1 MTNIFTKTLAIA
13 ATTTKAPK
21 GRPDVK
27 HGCNPC
33 AITSSAQHGCN
44 PCAITPSAQ
53 HGCNPRKTK
62 TLLLALLLAL
72 LAPATAWAQFGGGT
86 GKQTDPYIIRTT
98 NHWIELADNVGDGE
112 DYYKTYF
119 RLDADL
125 DFSGTTFKAVGS
137 FVPRNERKFR
147 GHFDGNGHTI
157 SNVTYTA
164 SFGSGL
170 FGYAGIGSIKN
181 LTLGGSSVITS
192 SQNVGG
198 IVSRSDRCTI
208 VNCHVGSNVIVQAN
222 TKAAG
227 GIVGLLTRDT
237 FGSSGYGAVIDCTNE
252 GTITGKSSI
261 GGIIGHMSHP
271 EIPITGC
278 TNLGTVTGNS
288 YVGGIVGHIDG
299 DVLTNCHVGGNC
311 TIGPIGVN
319 GSSQGTTYGI
329 LPQIIYGEGVSGNN
343 ISLPAVTVHGDA
355 YYLPGPSTIDLMLA
369 YSGTVDEGYVVT
381 YGASNDSLVFRG
393 PHHELALPASGEVT
407 ISALPPMRDIGYAS
421 WVSINTPQQQYTGN
435 PLSPVITVTDNMSS
449 TPITLVENVDYEII
463 APEGDCV
470 YPGDYVFGVKGI
482 GLYSGYT
489 TTVFT
494 IYHIFFQDGNGT
506 AESPFLIFTT
516 DDMSALADRV
526 NAGDEVTGLH
536 FRLEV
541 DLDYTGKEYKPIGF
555 LGVSIFMSQRQFRGI
570 FDGNGHT
577 ISHVNIYENKIYD
590 GEWHT
595 STNGLG
601 LFPYLTGTV
610 KNLRLADSQIISSGT
625 SQWNG
630 SNIGGIAGYVGEGT
644 IDNCEVAG
652 NVTIQGYTLVG
663 GIAGSISYGTIN
675 KCVVGGDVKIN
686 GGTAFGGIV
695 GRMDSSS
702 TVTNNLSFGDISIVF
717 QNYSYLGSIVGK
729 VEGNNTLSNNYYV
742 DSSFGGIGDE
752 EISLTSVTGQA
763 MRGYAVRGGMGI
775 TVALAGITGV
785 AYNGAVYAGVEQSVN
800 LYLDNEAWGCFSYWC
815 NGSSLSNNG
824 SYYTLNMPMEHSTI
838 YATNIAEVVEMY
850 GTYYR
855 LACDDSNTAMV
866 IYDDSYATAEAISVD
881 DFEYQGTPYT
891 VIGIDNYAFDGCTQL
906 NWFDCHANL
915 LSIGDFAFNNCDSLE
930 YVGLYEVHT
939 PPTVGEGAFDGLGL
953 DTLWLMVPFCSRYDY
968 AIHPVWGQF
977 GEIQPH
983 GECEYNFIGMEDA
996 LWSNLANWHNANYEP
1011 CTALPG
1017 EGAQVG
1023 IMSDCEVD
1031 MDVTVGSITIG
1042 GYYDEEYGCYEH
1054 LTVKDGATLT
1064 ASNSI
1069 YTAGDERNFVIEDG
1083 AQVIHNNAGAKAT
1096 IEKTITAYTPNT
1108 KDGWHLIGYS
1118 FAENG
1123 AVDGMTNLLANDY
1136 DLYYYDEPTHYW
1148 MNHKYTDNGFTEME
1162 PAKGYLYANS
1172 VSQTIG
1178 LKGTL
1183 EAGNATV
1190 NVPLDYTEEAG
1201 TLKGFNLV
1209 GNPFAH
1215 NVTTFTGNNVATD
1228 CYRMNDPKDDLT
1240 VSTISTTNP
1249 LLPGEG
1255 FFVKATGDNASVTF
1269 NGQTRGEKATTG
1281 RIALELRENGKLI
1294 DRFVVKRD
1302 GEPLEKLTLK
1312 ENGTKIYATEDAQDY
1327 AVVVIVRD
1335 GVHTVSTADVP
1346 VNFKAAKNGTY
1357 TLSFNL
1363 EGIELDYLH
1372 LIDNLTGA
1380 DIDLLSPSLQAQR
1393 SNLWDQ
1399 GDYTFT
1405 AKTTDYA
1412 SRFRLVFSAND
1423 DAEGDNVDAPFAYID
1438 ASGNIII
1445 TGDAG
1450 TASLQIVDVMGRVIR
1465 TVGLSHCGSRT
1476 TTTGM
1481 TPGVYVLRLIDGENV
1496 RTQKIVVQ

>member
-27 HGCNPC
+27 
-33 AITSSAQHGCN
+33 HGCN

-299 DVLTNCHVGGNC
+299 DVLTNCHVDGNC

-329 LPQIIYGEGVSGNN
+329 LPQIIYGEGVSGNI

-652 NVTIQGYTLVG
+652 NVTIQGYMLVG

-915 LSIGDFAFNNCDSLE
+915 LSIGDFAFLNCDSLE

-939 PPTVGEGAFDGLGL
+939 PPTVGEGAFDGLSL
-953 DTLWLMVPFCSRYDY
+953 DTLGLMVPFCSQYDY

-977 GEIQPH
+977 GTLFPD
-983 GECEYNFIGMEDA
+983 GNCEYNFTNHDGDR
-996 LWSNLANWHNANYEP
+996 LWSNPDNWAGGEV
-1011 CTALPG
+1011 PG

-1023 IMSDCEVD
+1023 IMNDCEVD
-1031 MDVTVGSITIG
+1031 TDVTAGSITIG
-1042 GYYDEEYGCYEH
+1042 SNYDDEYGYYER

-1064 ASNSI
+1064 ASNFI

-1108 KDGWHLIGYS
+1108 KDGWHLIGFS
-1118 FAENG
+1118 FAENDTV
-1123 AVDGMTNLLANDY
+1123 AAMPNLMANSY

-1148 MNHKYTDNGFTEME
+1148 MNHKYIDNGFTEME

-1228 CYRMNDPKDDLT
+1228 CYRMNDTKDDLT

-1312 ENGTKIYATEDAQDY
+1312 ENGTKIYSLREGQEM
-1327 AVVVIVRD
+1327 AVVPIE
-1335 GVHTVSTADVP
+1335 GNEQP

-1357 TLSFNL
+1357 TLTVNV
-1363 EGIELDYLH
+1363 DNMDVNYLH
-1372 LIDNLTGA
+1372 LIDNMTGA
-1380 DIDLLSPSLQAQR
+1380 DINLLTTLNPETLIAGEDPQSPTPS
-1393 SNLWDQ
+1393 
-1399 GDYTFT
+1399 YTFT

-1412 SRFRLVFSAND
+1412 SRFRLVFNAASTGSA
-1423 DAEGDNVDAPFAYID
+1423 ADAPFAYID

>member
-1 MTNIFTKTLAIA
+1 MDKNLLQKAQAPMIALIQTKNIMKTNNL
-13 ATTTKAPK
+13 
-21 GRPDVK
+21 
-27 HGCNPC
+27 
-33 AITSSAQHGCN
+33 
-44 PCAITPSAQ
+44 
-53 HGCNPRKTK
+53 KTK
-62 TLLLALLLAL
+62 TRLTFAALLLFAL
-72 LAPATAWAQFGGGT
+72 LAPTAVWAQFGGGS

-252 GTITGKSSI
+252 GTITGYSSI

-329 LPQIIYGEGVSGNN
+329 LPQIIYGEGVSGNI

-516 DDMSALADRV
+516 DDMSTLADRV

-555 LGVSIFMSQRQFRGI
+555 VGVSIFMSQRQFRGI

-702 TVTNNLSFGDISIVF
+702 TVTNNLSFGDVSFVF
-717 QNYSYLGSIVGK
+717 QNISYYGNIVGK
-729 VEGNNTLSNNYYV
+729 VEGNNTLSNNYYY
-742 DSSFGGIGDE
+742 DSPIGGIGNEGIIPSD
-752 EISLTSVTGQA
+752 VTGQA

-785 AYNGAVYAGVEQSVN
+785 AYNGAVYAGVGQSVN

-815 NGSSLSNNG
+815 TGSSLSNNG

-838 YATNIAEVVEMY
+838 YATNIADVVEMY

-866 IYDDSYATAEAISVD
+866 IYDDSYATEEAISVE

-906 NWFDCHANL
+906 KWFDCHSNI
-915 LSIGDFAFNNCDSLE
+915 LSVGDFAFNNCDSLE

-939 PPTVGEGAFDGLGL
+939 PPTVGEGAFDGVGI
-953 DTLWLMVPFCSRYDY
+953 DTLMLMVPFCSQYDY

-977 GEIQPH
+977 GTLFPD
-983 GECEYNFIGMEDA
+983 GNCEYNFIGMGGDR
-996 LWSNLANWHNANYEP
+996 LWSNPDNWAGGEV
-1011 CTALPG
+1011 PG

-1023 IMSDCEVD
+1023 IMNDCEVD
-1031 MDVTVGSITIG
+1031 TDVTAGSITIG
-1042 GYYDEEYGCYEH
+1042 SNYDDEYGYYER

-1064 ASNSI
+1064 ASNFI
-1069 YTAGDERNFVIEDG
+1069 YTAGDERSFVIQDG
-1083 AQVIHNNAGAKAT
+1083 AQVIHNNVGAKAT

-1108 KDGWHLIGYS
+1108 KDGWHLIGFS
-1118 FAENG
+1118 FAENDTV
-1123 AVDGMTNLLANDY
+1123 AAMPNLMANSY

-1172 VSQTIG
+1172 ADVTIG

-1215 NVTTFTGNNVATD
+1215 NVTTFTGNNVTMEV
-1228 CYRMNDPKDDLT
+1228 YRMNETMDEIAVGTL
-1240 VSTISTTNP
+1240 SENNP
-1249 LLPGEG
+1249 LKLGEG
-1255 FFVKATGDNASVTF
+1255 FFVKATGDEASITF
-1269 NGQTRGEKATTG
+1269 NSRANNAERSNIT
-1281 RIALELRENGKLI
+1281 LEVSENGLII
-1294 DRFVVKRD
+1294 DRFILKRD
-1302 GEPLEKLTLK
+1302 GAPLEKFTLN
-1312 ENGTKIYATEDAQDY
+1312 ENSTRIFATEGAQDW
-1327 AVVVIVRD
+1327 AVAVIASEAKQSSRTE
-1335 GVHTVSTADVP
+1335 HP
-1346 VNFKAAKNGTY
+1346 LNFKAAKNGTY
-1357 TLSFNL
+1357 TLSVNVENMDF
-1363 EGIELDYLH
+1363 DYLH

-1380 DIDLLSPSLQAQR
+1380 DIDLLAVEPVETPTGGNGPSTSSGTLA
-1393 SNLWDQ
+1393 S
-1399 GDYTFT
+1399 YTFT
-1405 AKTTDYA
+1405 AKTIDYE
-1412 SRFRLVFSAND
+1412 SRFKLVFSADEYVCEPNE
-1423 DAEGDNVDAPFAYID
+1423 AFAYINN
-1438 ASGNIII
+1438 GNIVI
-1445 TGDAG
+1445 TTDMGDA
-1450 TASLQIVDVMGRVIR
+1450 TLQIVDVMGRVVASYGGHTR
-1465 TVGLSHCGSRT
+1465 CVSTS
-1476 TTTGM
+1476 GM
-1481 TPGVYVLRLIDGENV
+1481 TAGVYVLRLIDGENV
-1496 RTQKIVVQ
+1496 RTQKIVVE